1 MEIRQVLVLSL
12 LVAILTAKPDAA
24 EDEAEISPLP
34 DGWKKAKFGMS
45 TEEVL
50 GGYPDAALERDEPE
64 LLLQTYILSSPA
76 AGIGRVTFF
85 FFKDRLF
92 KVALNFDLNEV
103 EQRFQIR
110 LYEKKY
116 GPCREKDFDWR
127 PTENSSKLVWVDAR
141 YMIQLGQLVTTPGGP
156 KAQANHYLAAI
167 YTEVKMAAEYEEYAK
182 NAAPRKHTLG
192 WEDF

>member
-1 MEIRQVLVLSL
+1 MGIRRVLVLAL
-12 LVAILTAKPDAA
+12 LAATLTATPAVS
-24 EDEAEISPLP
+24 EEETEVSPLP

-50 GGYPDAALERDEPE
+50 AAHPEAALERDEPE

-76 AGIGRVTFF
+76 PGIGRVTFF

-103 EQRFQIR
+103 EQRFQMR
-110 LYEKKY
+110 LFEKKY
-116 GPCREKDFDWR
+116 GPCQEKNLDWR
-127 PTENSSKLVWVDAR
+127 PTENASKMVWVNDR
-141 YMIQLGQLVTTPGGP
+141 HMIQLGQLVTTPGGP

-167 YTEVKMAAEYEEYAK
+167 YSDVKMATEYEEYAK
-182 NAAPRKHTLG
+182 NAAPKKHTLG